1 MTKRLHCAA
10 LATLLA
16 GTAVSAPLPIESF
29 ARRPQMRAV
38 TISADG
44 RYISYLSGVE
54 DSTVVMT
61 VDRAAGGRD
70 RRAATSDPDKFDI
83 GWCRW
88 ANEKRL
94 LCGIYGNIRGK
105 KYAEP
110 PFKRLF
116 AMDADGKMRTLR
128 QGTNGFT
135 CMADSPA
142 TPGPD
147 PMCMD
152 KNAFAWAGAWMAHKD
167 PPQGKVGFMYMLEGG
182 TDASNTDPFAAKPT
196 ASNHWIKT
204 GPHIMVVGADAS
216 FYDSYPK
223 SPDPDTTQP
232 YVMWAGTPYQHL
244 MAPVR

>member
-1 MTKRLHCAA
+1 MLAPRLMNTLFVAA
-10 LATLLA
+10 IAATAA
-16 GTAVSAPLPIESF
+16 GMVSAAETAKKAPAAATAKGPSDAQLI
-29 ARRPQMRAV
+29 A
-38 TISADG
+38 SAQ
-44 RYISYLSGVE
+44 
-54 DSTVVMT
+54 
-61 VDRAAGGRD
+61 RAAPAKVSKD
-70 RRAATSDPDKFDI
+70 ATI
-83 GWCRW
+83 
-88 ANEKRL
+88 
-94 LCGIYGNIRGK
+94 I
-105 KYAEP
+105 
-110 PFKRLF
+110 

-182 TDASNTDPFAAKPT
+182 TDASNTDPFATKPS
-196 ASNHWIKT
+196 ASNHWVKT

-244 MAPVR
+244 MAPVH

>member
-1 MTKRLHCAA
+1 MLAPRLMKTLIVAA
-10 LATLLA
+10 VAATA
-16 GTAVSAPLPIESF
+16 TMVSAAETAKKAP
-29 ARRPQMRAV
+29 A
-38 TISADG
+38 SAAAKAPSDAQL
-44 RYISYLSGVE
+44 IASAQ
-54 DSTVVMT
+54 
-61 VDRAAGGRD
+61 RAAPAKISKD
-70 RRAATSDPDKFDI
+70 ATI
-83 GWCRW
+83 
-88 ANEKRL
+88 
-94 LCGIYGNIRGK
+94 I
-105 KYAEP
+105 
-110 PFKRLF
+110 

-204 GPHIMVVGADAS
+204 GPHIMIVGADPS
-216 FYDSYPK
+216 FYEGYPK
-223 SPDPDTTQP
+223 SADPDTSQP

-244 MAPVR
+244 MAPVK